1 MKQCCKI
8 IKWMVIRVLVV
19 SLCLVITT
27 FPSRVSADDSVIHT
41 QPAILETVS
50 QEGFVHPSVGFT
62 GDALKLMQEK
72 VAIGAEPWASAFED
86 FRNSRS
92 GSLDY
97 DIRNQSKLDKT
108 KPAYTKID
116 NDAKAKEAKVDA
128 EAAFTHA
135 VIWAATGDV
144 RYREKAMTI
153 VRLWSQIDLGNPKG
167 FTDSHISIGDAM
179 VNMVRAAELLRYTEG
194 SGEWAWTDTDTTN
207 FTQNY
212 LMAFYDGNFYH
223 NNGRWM
229 NQHGIITQAYMMA
242 AIFSDNQQ
250 WYQEAVEW
258 ATANKTA
265 TFKGQS
271 GDIFHQIRYVTQNER
286 TGAPV
291 EPHVQLVEM
300 FRDMGH
306 ASGNTSTLSMIAY
319 MTEIQGTKVNPDPAS
334 PTFGEVTEASD
345 GVGMFEFLDNRILA
359 GANELAKYNLGYDI
373 LYTPVNISNAVVGDP
388 TGNYAD
394 TVSDNGR
401 GLGYA
406 SEVTYGYYM
415 HHLTQPLDPD
425 DERIKYLAQAIEKQG
440 GLKAIPSYVLLQGTN
455 DLATG
460 EVVGPPKPLSNPPY
474 MEVTAAY
481 DRLQAFDYVGR
492 SETTSTSTF
501 QDMDGMRSVLYD
513 VRYENQY
520 TWYDLD
526 LDDSY
531 NEITIRAASNSNV
544 GTKVDVIL
552 LDGVGGLDRTNVTT
566 ADLAKGEVLTT
577 LQVPNTGWWTNYA
590 TVSSKLSKPLSG
602 KHLIA
607 FKYYGSANALSYQ
620 IAFDWFAFSD
630 GYAGDEHTALSGVL
644 SGEATKASDG
654 VNLSERGAITFG
666 KMNFDSGNNSI
677 ELQAKTT
684 DATGKLLLYSGET
697 LVATYKMPN
706 TSNAMV
712 KFTSEVA
719 SADLA
724 KIKGI
729 HDITLRY
736 KGSSP
741 ITLKTYRNIERNRL
755 ANVET
760 IGSQANF
767 IADQAIPISGTF
779 ETGKEGTRSYILTK
793 NESLVYLSK
802 AALQVDRTKDSIVSF
817 TVRTNGAA
825 KLQLQRDSSTPP
837 FSTIRVPDTKG
848 EWLRVSTNISDKYV
862 KSDDYPTYL
871 KSLFLSIMTDNED
884 TEVMLGSYTL
894 DPADTSPVI
903 KLTSEQGFELTS
915 VAAYENGEDMNLKVS
930 IEDLDS
936 VNVSLS
942 TDNQDYIDSSGL
954 NGKAGGTLIVKP
966 VGLAPGEYV
975 FHIYAQDDTSNYVDQ
990 EVKLSI
996 YPEEENK
1003 APEGLTAALTGP
1015 TSVLLNWQEVKG
1027 ATYYTIY
1034 RKQGAGG
1041 TYTKWKETT
1050 STELSDADLKPGT
1063 LYAYQVAAGGNA
1075 GETAKSSPIDV
1086 TTLSA
1091 IQVTQSMVKASSKQW
1106 DASDSTG
1113 IGTPESNG
1121 WWAFDGNIETAPD
1134 ALTNPS
1140 WILIDLGQNNAPI
1153 LGGVKFYPR
1162 STHLNRMKDAVIQG
1176 SNDGTTFETLYTIGT
1191 ISTAKWYFVGMTNN
1205 KGYRYLRYY
1214 TPKGNANV
1222 AELEFYQKAAIAPE
1236 PNQSPIFA
1244 DLSPVTVTAGQEVKQ
1259 TLVATDPEGDSITYA
1274 GIGLPAGAQLDTATG
1289 EFSWTPEA
1297 AGSYVLQFKAT
1308 DAKGAAT
1315 VATWTITVKEIAE
1328 PQPGAENSATLRG
1341 PLTAAPGQT
1350 VDLNIGVHGVTNG
1363 FTTAQLTVTYDTYKL
1378 QFPTTEDEQGL
1389 TILAD
1394 GAVTSSEEYL
1404 QIIGTGVKPESGE
1417 ILLIVA
1423 NTNQN
1428 QINDSGD
1435 LINLHGQVKTDAT
1448 TGQAQVS
1455 LSNFEV
1461 SADGNSNMLDT
1472 STASITIQI
1481 QVDKTQLTAAI
1492 QSAQSLH
1499 DTAVEGSDTGQYP
1512 VGSKAVLLTAIEHA
1526 SAVTTNEAA
1535 TQAEVDAKVIELNR
1549 AVEAF
1554 TELVIGVSKAELQQT
1569 ILQAQQ
1575 LSATAVVGSSQ
1586 GQYPFEAKNVFD
1598 AAIQSAMVVRDN
1610 TGSTQ
1615 AEVNTAV
1622 TALKTAITTFRS
1634 SVHTATPQPTDHTG
1648 LAVQIQSVQKQ
1659 LDKAVA
1665 GTKIGQY
1672 PQQAISILKAALNT
1686 ANEVKNNTAATQSSV
1701 DEALANLQSAAS
1713 TFAAQMITLVP
1724 GQTQVSIKDLSIIAK
1739 YYGTKSTDASWTD
1752 IEKADLFDGG
1762 EITIRE
1768 LAAVAQMIVGDWLQN
1783 K

>member
-1 MKQCCKI
+1 MKKCCNLM
-8 IKWMVIRVLVV
+8 KWMVIRVLVV
-19 SLCLVITT
+19 SLSVVIASV
-27 FPSRVSADDSVIHT
+27 PGKVAADDSVIHS
-41 QPAILETVS
+41 QPAILETIS
-50 QEGFVHPSVGFT
+50 PEGFVHPSVGFT
-62 GDALKLMQEK
+62 GNALKLMQEK
-72 VAIGAEPWASAFED
+72 VAIGAEPWASAFEE
-86 FRNSRS
+86 FRTSPS

-128 EAAFTHA
+128 EAAFTDA

-153 VRLWSQIDLGNPKG
+153 VRLWSQIDPANPKG

-179 VNMVRAAELLRYTEG
+179 ANMVRAAELLRYTES
-194 SGEWAWTDTDTTN
+194 SGEWAWTDEDTTN

-242 AIFSDNQQ
+242 AVFSDNQQ

-306 ASGNTSTLSMIAY
+306 ASGNTATLSMIAY
-319 MTEIQGTKVNPDPAS
+319 MAEIQGTKVNPDMAS
-334 PTFGEVTEASD
+334 PTFGEVTNAAD

-359 GANELAKYNLGYDI
+359 GANELARYNLGYDI
-373 LYTPVNISNAVVGDP
+373 LYTPVNISNAVIGDP
-388 TGNYAD
+388 AGNYAD

-415 HHLTQPLDPD
+415 HHMAQPMDPD

-440 GLKAIPSYVLLQGTN
+440 GLETIPSYVLLQGTK

-474 MEVTAAY
+474 TEVKAAY
-481 DRLQAFDYVGR
+481 DRLQAFDYIGR
-492 SETTSTSTF
+492 SATTSTSTF
-501 QDMDGMRSVLYD
+501 QDLDGMRSVLYD

-531 NEITIRAASNSNV
+531 NEITIRAASNSSV

-552 LDGVGGLDRTNVTT
+552 LDGVDGLDHTNVTT

-590 TVSSKLSKPLSG
+590 TVSGKLSKPLSG

-607 FKYYGSANALSYQ
+607 FKYYGSANWLSYQ

-630 GYAGDEHTALSGVL
+630 SYAGNEHAALSGVL
-644 SGEATKASDG
+644 SGGATETSDG
-654 VNLSERGAITFG
+654 VKLNDGGEISFS

-684 DATGKLLLYSGET
+684 DAAGQLLLYSGET
-697 LVATYKMPN
+697 LVSTYKLPN

-719 SADLA
+719 AADLA

-729 HDITLRY
+729 HDITLKY

-741 ITLKTYRNIERNRL
+741 ITVKSYRNIERNRL
-755 ANVET
+755 ANVDT
-760 IGSQANF
+760 SGSQANS
-767 IADQAIPISGTF
+767 IADQAISISGAF
-779 ETGKEGTRSYILTK
+779 EVGKEGRRSYIQTK
-793 NESLVYLSK
+793 NGSLVYLSK

-817 TVRTNGAA
+817 TVRTNGEAT
-825 KLQLQRDSSTPP
+825 LQLQRDSSTAP
-837 FSTIRVPDTKG
+837 FATIRVPDTNG
-848 EWLRVSTNISDKYV
+848 EWLRVSTNISDQYV
-862 KSDDYPTYL
+862 KPDDYPTYV
-871 KSLFLSIMTDNED
+871 KSLFVSIMTNMED
-884 TEVMLGSYTL
+884 TEVMLDSYTL
-894 DPADTSPVI
+894 DPADTPPVI
-903 KLTSEQGFELTS
+903 RLKSEQGFELTS
-915 VAAYENGEDMNLKVS
+915 VAAYENGADMNLKVS
-930 IEDLDS
+930 VEDPDS

-942 TDNQDYIDSSGL
+942 TDNQAYIDSSGL
-954 NGKAGGTLIVKP
+954 NRKAGGTLIVKP
-966 VGLAPGEYV
+966 AGLAPGEYV
-975 FHIYAQDDTSNYVDQ
+975 FHIYAEDDTSNYVDK
-990 EVKLSI
+990 EVKLTI

-1003 APEGLTAALTGP
+1003 APEGLTATLTGP
-1015 TSVLLNWQEVKG
+1015 NSVLLNWQEVKG
-1027 ATYYTIY
+1027 ATYYAIY
-1034 RKQGAGG
+1034 RKQGSAG

-1050 STELSDADLKPGT
+1050 STEWTDADLKSGT
-1063 LYAYQVAAGGNA
+1063 LYAYQVAGGGNA
-1075 GETAKSSPIDV
+1075 GETAKSEAVST

-1091 IQVTQSMVKASSKQW
+1091 IQVTESMVKASSKQW

-1121 WWAFDGNIETAPD
+1121 WRAFDGNTETAPD

-1153 LGGVKFYPR
+1153 LSGVKFYPR

-1176 SNDGTTFETLYTIGT
+1176 SNDGTTFENLYTVGT
-1191 ISTAKWYFVGMTNN
+1191 ISTAKWYFAGIMND

-1222 AELEFYQKAAIAPE
+1222 AELEFYQKVVHVDE
-1236 PNQSPIFA
+1236 PNQAPMFA
-1244 DLSPVTVTAGQEVKQ
+1244 DLAPVTVTAGQEVKQ
-1259 TLVATDPEGDSITYA
+1259 TLIATDPEGDSITYA
-1274 GIGLPAGAQLDTATG
+1274 GIDLPAGAKLDTATG
-1289 EFSWTPEA
+1289 EFSWTPEV
-1297 AGSYVLQFKAT
+1297 AGSYVLHFKAS

-1315 VATWTITVKEIAE
+1315 AVIWTITVKEIAE
-1328 PQPGAENSATLRG
+1328 PQPETENSATLRG
-1341 PLTAAPGQT
+1341 PLTAAPGQS
-1350 VDLNIGVHGVTNG
+1350 VDLNIGVHGVTDG

-1378 QFPTTEDEQGL
+1378 QFPTTEDEQGHI
-1389 TILAD
+1389 ILGD
-1394 GAVTSSEEYL
+1394 EAVTSSEEGL
-1404 QIIGTGVKPESGE
+1404 QIIGTGVRPESGE

-1428 QINDSGD
+1428 QITNSGD
-1435 LINLHGQVKTDAT
+1435 LIALHGQVKADAT

-1455 LSNFEV
+1455 LSDFEV

-1472 STASITIQI
+1472 STASIAIQI

-1499 DTAVEGSDTGQYP
+1499 ATAVEGSDIGQYP
-1512 VGSKAVLLTAIEHA
+1512 IGSKNIFDASIQ
-1526 SAVTTNEAA
+1526 SAVT
-1535 TQAEVDAKVIELNR
+1535 
-1549 AVEAF
+1549 
-1554 TELVIGVSKAELQQT
+1554 
-1569 ILQAQQ
+1569 
-1575 LSATAVVGSSQ
+1575 
-1586 GQYPFEAKNVFD
+1586 
-1598 AAIQSAMVVRDN
+1598 VRDN
-1610 TGSTQ
+1610 SGTTQ

-1622 TALKTAITTFRS
+1622 TALQSAITTFRN
-1634 SVHTATPQPTDHTG
+1634 SVHTATPQPTDHTALTG
-1648 LAVQIQSVQKQ
+1648 QIQSVQGK
-1659 LDKAVA
+1659 LAKAVA

-1672 PQQAISILKAALNT
+1672 PQQAITRLQTVLNAAI
-1686 ANEVKNNTAATQSSV
+1686 EVKNNNSASQANVDAAVAQ
-1701 DEALANLQSAAS
+1701 LQSAVN
-1713 TFAAQMITLVP
+1713 TFASQLITLIS
-1724 GQTQVSIKDLSIIAK
+1724 GQIHVSIKDLSLIAK
-1739 YYGTKSTDASWTD
+1739 YYGTKSTDAGWNV

-1768 LAAVAQMIVGDWLQN
+1768 LAAVAQMIVGDWLE